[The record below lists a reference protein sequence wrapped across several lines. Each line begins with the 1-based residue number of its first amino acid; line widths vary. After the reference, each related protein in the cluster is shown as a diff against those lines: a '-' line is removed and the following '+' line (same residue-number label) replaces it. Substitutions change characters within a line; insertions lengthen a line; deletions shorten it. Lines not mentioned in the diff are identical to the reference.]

1 MLSLLV
7 FRDDLLSHYAIL
19 YHKNVFL
26 SIVVHKIS
34 LKGLIILT
42 DTKSKNNSIVM
53 LIIAIAIPLAVGGLS
68 TILSG
73 GTQAN
78 FEKPPLSPPDWL
90 FPIVWTILYV
100 MIGVASYLIYKKS
113 EYKFNDALKSYCYQ
127 LFVNFC
133 WPIVFFRFE
142 YYTAAAIVLG
152 VLILL
157 VISNLIEFYKLNK
170 TAGLLLVP
178 YLVWCLFALYLNIGV
193 AVLNK

>member
-1 MLSLLV
+1 M
-7 FRDDLLSHYAIL
+7 IL

-26 SIVVHKIS
+26 STTVHKIS
-34 LKGLIILT
+34 VKGLIILT
-42 DTKSKNNSIVM
+42 DTKSKKNNIVM

-68 TILSG
+68 TLLSG
-73 GTQAN
+73 GTKAN

-90 FPIVWTILYV
+90 FPVVWTILYV
-100 MIGVASYLIYKKS
+100 MIGIASYLIYKKS

-152 VLILL
+152 ILILL

-170 TAGLLLVP
+170 TAGLLLAP
-178 YLVWCLFALYLNIGV
+178 YLIWCLFALYLNVGV

>member
-1 MLSLLV
+1 M
-7 FRDDLLSHYAIL
+7 
-19 YHKNVFL
+19 
-26 SIVVHKIS
+26 
-34 LKGLIILT
+34 KGLIILT
-42 DTKSKNNSIVM
+42 DTKNKKNNIVM
-53 LIIAIAIPLAVGGLS
+53 LIIAIVIPLAVGGLS
-68 TILSG
+68 TLISG
-73 GTQAN
+73 GTKAS

-90 FPIVWTILYV
+90 FPVVWTILYV
-100 MIGVASYLIYKKS
+100 MIGIASYLIYKES
-113 EYKFNDALKSYCYQ
+113 EYKFNDALKAYCYQ

-178 YLVWCLFALYLNIGV
+178 YLVWCLFALYLNIGA